1 MELFFNKKVF
11 NRRFEVIRDFEIF
24 KHSIRIFFYHPKN
37 ITLNYHFYFF
47 GLKFESCHFERNEN
61 WRKEMVSPTRHIFG
75 GKIDTALIDSV
86 HFGRDLNNE
95 LDENESDKYDPYY
108 WRITKAKEYNR
119 PEWGFYFLFGMVQG
133 LFNSGTIT
141 LNRLVTYIN
150 LFPVEFLNKNR
161 TKIEY
166 IFNFFDERGYLLT
179 IGEKII
185 LEKIGDGL
193 YIEIEK

>member
-1 MELFFNKKVF
+1 MELLFDKNVF
-11 NRRFEVIRDFEIF
+11 NRKYTVVKDFEIF
-24 KHSIRIFFYHPKN
+24 KESIRIFFSHPKN
-37 ITLNYHFYFF
+37 ITLNYHFYLF
-47 GLKFESCHFERNEN
+47 GLKFESSHFEMKEK

-75 GKIDTALIDSV
+75 GKTDNRLIDSV

-150 LFPVEFLNKNR
+150 VFPVEFLNKNR